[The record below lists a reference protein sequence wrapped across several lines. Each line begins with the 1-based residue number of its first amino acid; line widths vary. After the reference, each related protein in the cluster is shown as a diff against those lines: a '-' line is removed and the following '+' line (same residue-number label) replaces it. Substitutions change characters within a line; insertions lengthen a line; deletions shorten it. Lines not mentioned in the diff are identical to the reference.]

1 MIILVKKIESY
12 KIKFNTKYFDFFCI
26 SSIYAPKKS

>member
-12 KIKFNTKYFDFFCI
+12 KIKFNTKYRDFFYK
-26 SSIYAPKKS
+26 SGIYAA

>member
-12 KIKFNTKYFDFFCI
+12 KIKFNPKYHDFFCV
-26 SSIYAPKKS
+26 SGIYNVSKS